1 MRLLS
6 EQSEPNTSG
15 WKTYAAT
22 TIATVATAAAGS
34 AAVDADSA
42 WYRSLS
48 KPSWQPPSWAFGV
61 VWTPLYASLAWA
73 TGRALNN
80 ASPGERTPL
89 ARSTAVNLIVN
100 GAWNWLFFRKQ
111 SPAAGLLATL
121 ALDVSNVQLIGR
133 VVRADKTAA
142 VALLPYA
149 AWCLFATALNA
160 ELAER
165 NCSRRGWREKGPAPP

>member
-6 EQSEPNTSG
+6 KRSATDRSA

-61 VWTPLYASLAWA
+61 VWTPLAAS
-73 TGRALNN
+73 
-80 ASPGERTPL
+80 S
-89 ARSTAVNLIVN
+89 AVNLIVN
-100 GAWNWLFFRKQ
+100 GTWNWLLFRKQ
-111 SPAAGLLATL
+111 SSGRRPAGRPRARCQQRPVIVVVVWLLGFVIQPAASG
-121 ALDVSNVQLIGR
+121 GR
-133 VVRADKTAA
+133 
-142 VALLPYA
+142 
-149 AWCLFATALNA
+149 
-160 ELAER
+160 
-165 NCSRRGWREKGPAPP
+165 KGRWYRW